1 MNILNNKERQSHL
14 CLFLVFLYS
23 VLINQYFGNM
33 GLHALDSTIGLANS
47 HRINSGQ
54 IPFEDFWVTSGF
66 LTDIFQ
72 SLIFWIFAESWQ
84 YYVLHASLFNSL
96 FACSIFIFLKYLNF
110 NNSSSLIYGLS
121 SGTLMYPLS
130 GVLIVDFHSLIISV
144 IGLLLFAYAVLEK
157 KIKIILIIPLI
168 FLTAFLCKQIPAG
181 YFILSVFFI
190 SLIYSYKY
198 RAYWLLTNLF
208 LGSFISII
216 FYSFLIYLLK
226 IDFNNFYI
234 QYIDFALSIFD
245 NSKNDSFFLQL
256 KEITKIK
263 YFLIVLFLYV
273 INLVIGGVG
282 KNNKNFLIF
291 LIILSSS
298 LVIFF
303 VEIFTNNQNVML
315 GILPLLI
322 ALIATQFN
330 EVNYKNYKIFHY
342 LFFFIILIFSVR
354 LLSVNINYLSL
365 FIIIGI
371 FFYIK
376 KK

>member
-1 MNILNNKERQSHL
+1 M
-14 CLFLVFLYS
+14 
-23 VLINQYFGNM
+23 
-33 GLHALDSTIGLANS
+33 
-47 HRINSGQ
+47 
-54 IPFEDFWVTSGF
+54 
-66 LTDIFQ
+66 
-72 SLIFWIFAESWQ
+72 
-84 YYVLHASLFNSL
+84 
-96 FACSIFIFLKYLNF
+96 
-110 NNSSSLIYGLS
+110 
-121 SGTLMYPLS
+121 
-130 GVLIVDFHSLIISV
+130 
-144 IGLLLFAYAVLEK
+144 
-157 KIKIILIIPLI
+157 
-168 FLTAFLCKQIPAG
+168 
-181 YFILSVFFI
+181 
-190 SLIYSYKY
+190 
-198 RAYWLLTNLF
+198 TNLF

-376 KK
+376 KIKYYKIINLFIIINIVLSFIYFDKFVKIRRFNDVFNTVDEYVEGATLSKKLFGLRWKTNIVDTEFEIKRINYILNHQSVKQDTTLIITNLQIYNFILNKKNNSPVKYWMENKSYPSNTSIHKKSFDSFFKSKINKNRIKKIIIVEDTDFNLNDFIWLKNCLFLEENEKKDIKIFNLKENCL